1 MNEDKFPAF
10 AYFVKNYIPM
20 EKKCFELMTTNLP
33 KIPHKLLTKH
43 KLCHTMEMNRKLKN
57 ISNIKPDR
65 TGYYSEF

>member
-43 KLCHTMEMNRKLKN
+43 KFRSAMKMDRKFNSKTE
-57 ISNIKPDR
+57 R
-65 TGYYSEF
+65 TGHYSDSLRKN